1 MFSQGKI
8 YHLIYP
14 QDGRIPTGVYDVF
27 LSGIYSHTATKE
39 GGNAN
44 MLSDNVKTKYMR
56 QSQKQTELLGK
67 GRNTYKYGWE
77 YFKTPDTQRHKM
89 G

>member
-1 MFSQGKI
+1 
-8 YHLIYP
+8 
-14 QDGRIPTGVYDVF
+14 
-27 LSGIYSHTATKE
+27 
-39 GGNAN
+39 

-89 G
+89 GWNIRPQTHEARSIYWIKEEDPVQKCIRHFVS